1 MSAPGWSASR
11 AWEGGG
17 QLDQSLQVGEL
28 SGKGEI
34 SMKQGF
40 MLCVCA
46 ALFLSGC
53 DRSANKADDS
63 ELGYRLPPGETH
75 LTFTFPAIPAA
86 GSFEGRPAVTFRI
99 PREYVRFH
107 TVLSKNGQIYQ
118 VPLQIELPGPTPWQ
132 ERPWLKGK
140 KGTPEWD
147 EFMKGWIGKFI
158 VSLGSGSG
166 LGGRGYFL
174 NSINPADPHG
184 SKDMVADGEAYGL
197 VRYSPKR
204 CYTDEH
210 LKDPQLKAFLE
221 AKPADDPAPEANCRL
236 SRKSAVYFSPLSITD
251 PEEVVYIN
259 CTPTGCFVNFTF
271 DGREGANFHLRNEH
285 LARWPEIVNPI
296 RELLRSFI
304 VRDVPGNASPLPASP
319 TTSSSR

>member
-1 MSAPGWSASR
+1 
-11 AWEGGG
+11 
-17 QLDQSLQVGEL
+17 
-28 SGKGEI
+28 
-34 SMKQGF
+34 MKLGF
-40 MLCVCA
+40 MFCVCA
-46 ALFLSGC
+46 ALLLSGC

-75 LTFTFPAIPAA
+75 LSFTFPAIPAA
-86 GSFEGRPAVTFRI
+86 GSFEGRPAVSFRI

-132 ERPWLKGK
+132 ERPWLKDK

-158 VSLGSGSG
+158 VELGSGSG
-166 LGGRGYFL
+166 VGGRGRFL
-174 NSINPADPHG
+174 NSISPKNTFRRT
-184 SKDMVADGEAYGL
+184 DMVADGEAYGL

-221 AKPADDPAPEANCRL
+221 AKPADDPMRETNCRVD
-236 SRKSAVYFSPLSITD
+236 RQWAEYFSPLAVTNAA
-251 PEEVVYIN
+251 EVVAVH
-259 CTPTGCFVNFTF
+259 CMGTGCGVGFEVV
-271 DGREGANFHLRNEH
+271 DGIGASLNIRPGTLD
-285 LARWPEIVNPI
+285 RWPEIVNPT

-304 VRDVPGNASPLPASP
+304 LHDVPSNTSPPPPSPATPSE
-319 TTSSSR
+319 R